1 MYDQLRPLERA
12 VLKRADEGMP
22 LSEIA
27 WRFRRSP
34 GAIRRIQQFSGLDRD
49 YAGLTSDQR
58 GLRPLE
64 RCIVN
69 ARDSGVDTVEIA
81 ARLRRSPDLVSRIV
95 EYTNYRMTLQTDV
108 P

>member
-34 GAIRRIQQFSGLDRD
+34 GAIRRIQQLTGMDRD
-49 YAGLTSDQR
+49 FARLASDQG

-69 ARDSGVDTVEIA
+69 ARENGVDTVEIA
-81 ARLRRSPDLVSRIV
+81 ARLRRSPDLVSRIE
-95 EYTNYRMTLQTDV
+95 EYTNYRLAHESDTG
-108 P
+108 

>member
-12 VLKRADEGMP
+12 VLKRSDEGMP

-34 GAIRRIQQFSGLDRD
+34 GAIRRIVQLTGLDREF
-49 YAGLTSDQR
+49 AGFVSDER

-69 ARDSGVDTVEIA
+69 ARQSGVDTVEIA
-81 ARLRRSPDLVSRIV
+81 ARLRRSPDLVSRIE
-95 EYTNYRMTLQTDV
+95 EYTNYRLAQEDDMR
-108 P
+108 